1 MKTNADSYNLLTALA
16 GSSPTKLGVVSLAA
30 AEVING
36 AITGGKPGHRIF
48 YSLSD
53 CVMIF
58 HEKGGLP
65 AISHRGDVGFFFVSL
80 KWSDEGRRWQKKTKK
95 KKHWPLGLIDLYP
108 SKQTFPCEQDKKAFS
123 ITGRDMNQH
132 LLYLLACICMLDVS
146 VKRSSKNTI
155 IWLRTTCLLQAIFMF
170 VLGDHSNYYSTKKEE
185 VK

>member
-1 MKTNADSYNLLTALA
+1 MKTNADGFNLLTALA

-65 AISHRGDVGFFFVSL
+65 AISHRGDVVVFFVFL
-80 KWSDEGRRWQKKTKK
+80 K
-95 KKHWPLGLIDLYP
+95 
-108 SKQTFPCEQDKKAFS
+108 
-123 ITGRDMNQH
+123 
-132 LLYLLACICMLDVS
+132 
-146 VKRSSKNTI
+146 
-155 IWLRTTCLLQAIFMF
+155 
-170 VLGDHSNYYSTKKEE
+170 
-185 VK
+185 